1 MFHQCLKMIKTV
13 NQQVIISQEI
23 VDLMSKFRNMVN
35 DCIRIGLQNNVT
47 SLKTLSAKSYSYLD
61 RYDILS
67 YYKLHA
73 ISRASG
79 ILQNR
84 KKSIKR
90 GFKTKAPYLKNGM
103 IISCY
108 GFKIDWN
115 YGILKIPL
123 GEKRYFDVKLNN
135 FVLKTISTLRVHSFS
150 ISSLGKLSI
159 SYSKPITEQIEC
171 SSIVGLDRNL
181 SNVTVGNIE
190 KTTRY
195 DLEACNEIIDN
206 TKSIYKSFKRNDHR
220 IRKKVCAKYGNRRKN
235 RVNQILHK
243 VSKNIVKEL
252 KENKQ
257 GIAFEKLTFIRRLYQ
272 KGNGQGNIYRGKMN
286 AWSFAEIK
294 RQIKYKAEWEGI
306 KVIELSSKDTR
317 YTSSLCHKCGKR
329 THYDKLTRLMS
340 CDDCHLVIDRDVL
353 AAINIAKKGDDVFHR
368 SKCLSGEAM
377 VVESCLFPRV
387 IHQVDERKFEAYVS

>member
-1 MFHQCLKMIKTV
+1 MIKTV
-13 NQQVIISQEI
+13 NQQIIISQGI
-23 VDLMSKFRNMVN
+23 LDLMSKFRNMVN

-47 SLKTLSAKSYSYLD
+47 SLKALSTKSYRYLD
-61 RYDILS
+61 RYDIVS

-90 GFKTKAPYLKNGM
+90 GFKTKTPYLKNDM

-108 GFKIDWN
+108 GFKVDWN

-123 GEKRYFDVKLNN
+123 GGKRYFDIKLNN
-135 FVLKTISTLRVHSFS
+135 FVLKTISTLKVHSFS

-171 SSIVGLDRNL
+171 ASIVGLDRNL

-195 DLEACNEIIDN
+195 DLEKCNDIIDN
-206 TKSIYKSFKRNDHR
+206 TKSIYKSLKRNDHR
-220 IRKKVCAKYGNRRKN
+220 IRKKIYAKYGNRRKT
-235 RVNQILHK
+235 RVNQILHN
-243 VSKNIVKEL
+243 VSKNIVNEL

-272 KGNGQGNIYRGKMN
+272 KGNSQGNNYRGKMN
-286 AWSFAEIK
+286 SWSFAEIK
-294 RQIKYKAEWEGI
+294 RQIKYKAEWEGT
-306 KVIELSSKDTR
+306 KVIELSSKETR

-329 THYDKLTRLMS
+329 TNMTNLQD
-340 CDDCHLVIDRDVL
+340 
-353 AAINIAKKGDDVFHR
+353 
-368 SKCLSGEAM
+368 
-377 VVESCLFPRV
+377 
-387 IHQVDERKFEAYVS
+387 

>member
-1 MFHQCLKMIKTV
+1 
-13 NQQVIISQEI
+13 
-23 VDLMSKFRNMVN
+23 MSYR
-35 DCIRIGLQNNVT
+35 
-47 SLKTLSAKSYSYLD
+47 YLE
-61 RYDILS
+61 RYDIVS
-67 YYKLHA
+67 YYKIHA
-73 ISRASG
+73 ISKASG
-79 ILQNR
+79 ILKNR
-84 KKSIKR
+84 QKSIKR
-90 GFKTKAPYLKNGM
+90 GFKTKTPYLRTGM
-103 IISCY
+103 MISCY

-115 YGILKIPL
+115 SEILKIPL
-123 GEKRYFDVKLNN
+123 GGKRYFDLKLNN
-135 FVLKTISTLRVHSFS
+135 FVLKTISTLKVHSFS
-150 ISSLGKLSI
+150 ISSLGKLGI

-171 SSIVGLDRNL
+171 TSMVGVDRNL

-195 DLEACNEIIDN
+195 NLEKCNKIIDN

-220 IRKKVCAKYGNRRKN
+220 IRKKIYSKYGNRRKN

-243 VSKNIVKEL
+243 ASKSIVKEL

-257 GIAFEKLTFIRRLYQ
+257 GVTFEKLTFIRRLYQ
-272 KGNGQGNIYRGKMN
+272 KGNGQGNNYRGKMN
-286 AWSFAEIK
+286 SWSFAEIK
-294 RQIKYKAEWEGI
+294 RQIKYKAEWEGV

-329 THYDKLTRLMS
+329 TQYDKLTRLMI

-377 VVESCLFPRV
+377 VVESCLFPKV
-387 IHQVDERKFEAYVS
+387 IHQVDERKFEANYVS